1 MTQNIRT
8 YITWLLSFFTLIN
21 AFGQTEMGLNV
32 GYIRPFLLPNSST
45 SHYSGSADYSGS
57 VFMALK
63 YKEKATNT
71 MYLGID
77 LSIDNYKLHFKESLG
92 SHFGSVYQKDF
103 KYKFNYLYLDFY
115 PEWVFG
121 NKVKFYF
128 NTGLTIGLLLN
139 SNKSGKVR
147 TGTMTENSIW
157 SLSVFINDA
166 EVDESARDDL
176 NLKEIHMEVLSC
188 YNDAELVDESAR
200 DDLRDFNVGVGIGTG
215 LQYIISD
222 NWSVQVDISNRFLPF
237 PVDSG
242 FAKSQMDLLIS
253 AGATYT
259 INRNKKPLLF
269 RSGFQE

>member
-1 MTQNIRT
+1 
-8 YITWLLSFFTLIN
+8 
-21 AFGQTEMGLNV
+21 MGLNV
-32 GYIRPFLLPNSST
+32 GYIKPFLLPNSST
-45 SHYSGSADYSGS
+45 SHYSGSAEYSGS
-57 VFMALK
+57 AFITLK

-77 LSIDNYKLHFKESLG
+77 LSFDNYKLDFKENLG
-92 SHFGSVYQKDF
+92 SHFGPVYQKEL
-103 KYKFNYLYLDFY
+103 KYKFNYLHLDFY

-128 NTGLTIGLLLN
+128 NTGLTFGLLLN

-147 TGTMTENSIW
+147 TGTMTENPYGGYY
-157 SLSVFINDA
+157 LV
-166 EVDESARDDL
+166 
-176 NLKEIHMEVLSC
+176 
-188 YNDAELVDESAR
+188 YNDAEVDESAR

-222 NWSVQVDISNRFLPF
+222 NWSVQVDISNRFLLF

-269 RSGFQE
+269 RSGFQQ